1 MTTSDSTNNDKII
14 QIAQENLNLN
24 RKQAEKFAD
33 QARALQKNL
42 KLRKKQKEERL
53 QAEQNKK

>member
-1 MTTSDSTNNDKII
+1 MTTSDSNNNDKII
-14 QIAQENLNLN
+14 QMAQENLNLN

>member
-1 MTTSDSTNNDKII
+1 MTTSDSNNNDRII
-14 QIAQENLNLN
+14 QMAQENLNLN

>member
-1 MTTSDSTNNDKII
+1 MTTSETNNNDKII

-53 QAEQNKK
+53 QKEQNQQ

>member
-1 MTTSDSTNNDKII
+1 MTTSDPTNNDKII

>member
-1 MTTSDSTNNDKII
+1 MTDQNEQNNDRII
-14 QIAQENLNLN
+14 QLAQENLNLN

-53 QAEQNKK
+53 QAEQNNK

>member
-1 MTTSDSTNNDKII
+1 MTISETNNNDKII

-24 RKQAEKFAD
+24 RKQAEKFAN

-53 QAEQNKK
+53 QKEQNQQ

>member
-1 MTTSDSTNNDKII
+1 MTTIDSNNNDKII

-33 QARALQKNL
+33 KARALQKNL

-53 QAEQNKK
+53 QSEQNKK

>member
-1 MTTSDSTNNDKII
+1 MTTIDSNNNDKII

-53 QAEQNKK
+53 QSEQNKK

>member
-1 MTTSDSTNNDKII
+1 MTTDTNNEKII
-14 QIAQENLNLN
+14 QTAQENLHLN

-53 QAEQNKK
+53 QSQQNKK

>member
-1 MTTSDSTNNDKII
+1 MTDRNEQNNDRII
-14 QIAQENLNLN
+14 QLAQENLNLN

-53 QAEQNKK
+53 QAEQNNK

>member
-1 MTTSDSTNNDKII
+1 MTTSDPTNNDKII

-33 QARALQKNL
+33 QARALKKNL